1 MEMWHVGTWSAGSV
15 GGRWTVGRNDLEV
28 FSNLNGSAQEK
39 CSELKENR
47 LAIFHPWSNHLI
59 RPLLIKI
66 VSETKMFIAFY
77 ELLFV
82 WKLHT
87 RRDRFLLSFSF

>member
-1 MEMWHVGTWSAGSV
+1 MGTWSAGSV
-15 GGRWTVGRNDLEV
+15 GGRWTVGRNDLKV
-28 FSNLNGSAQEK
+28 FSNRNGSAQEK

-47 LAIFHPWSNHLI
+47 LDIFHPWSNHLI